1 MKLLHALLSVLFL
14 VTAATA
20 QTGSKPRPSGLTG
33 ACEIPTRYLALLV
46 LSICCSMGLAH
57 SAQAQSKIEL
67 QTCADLKITKRQ
79 YGALVVE
86 TATCVDPTKTF
97 QPKGTLRNVN
107 IVATFP
113 AVPTGARITFLVTET
128 DADGEDVQYVDYT
141 ASPQHTTA
149 YAQLT
154 INKPGKYFVR
164 MANYFDKSKVWATAG
179 FTVGEDAVGARAA
192 GNMAAGQG
200 KVTICKEVDDD
211 WKCVGQSSQWAANTP
226 FNVLFENP
234 SPAGVDFIGIVF
246 YRRGADGKDVEFVNE
261 YQQNIG
267 MDSRRYATVG
277 DELKLPAGAYS
288 VYVIAWGKR
297 EVTEHRGNL
306 DEYFAKT
313 VLTVK

>member
-1 MKLLHALLSVLFL
+1 LAVLMPPKTILCERSRVILSAVVKGDEEMTLSPVHA
-14 VTAATA
+14 
-20 QTGSKPRPSGLTG
+20 
-33 ACEIPTRYLALLV
+33 RYLALLV
-46 LSICCSMGLAH
+46 LSICCSMGFAR
-57 SAQAQSKIEL
+57 SAQAQPKIEL
-67 QTCADLKITKRQ
+67 QTCEDLKVAKKQ
-79 YGALVVE
+79 YGVLVVE
-86 TATCVDPTKTF
+86 TATCVGPAKTF

-141 ASPQHTTA
+141 ASPHHTTA

-164 MANYFDKSKVWATAG
+164 MANYFDKSQVWATAD
-179 FTVGEDAVGARAA
+179 FAVGADTVGARAA
-192 GNMAAGQG
+192 GNTAAGQG
-200 KVTICKEVDDD
+200 KVSICKEVDDD
-211 WKCVGQSSQWAANTP
+211 WKCVGQSNQWAANTT

-234 SPAGVDFIGIVF
+234 SPSGVDFIGIVF
-246 YRRGADGKDVEFVNE
+246 YRRGADGRDAEFVNE

-277 DELKLPAGAYS
+277 DELKLPAGAYT

-306 DEYFAKT
+306 SEYFAKT

>member
-1 MKLLHALLSVLFL
+1 VKGEEVMRVS
-14 VTAATA
+14 
-20 QTGSKPRPSGLTG
+20 P
-33 ACEIPTRYLALLV
+33 ACTRYLALLV
-46 LSICCSMGLAH
+46 LSVCCSMAFAH
-57 SAQAQSKIEL
+57 PARAQAKIEL
-67 QTCADLKITKRQ
+67 QTCEDLKVVKKQ
-79 YGALVVE
+79 YGALLVE
-86 TATCVDPTKTF
+86 TATCVGPAKTF

-107 IVATFP
+107 ILATFP

-141 ASPQHTTA
+141 ASPHHTTA

-164 MANYFDKSKVWATAG
+164 MANYFDKSQVWATAD
-179 FTVGEDAVGARAA
+179 FNVGQDTVGARAA
-192 GNMAAGQG
+192 GNTAAGQG
-200 KVTICKEVDDD
+200 KVSICKEIDDD
-211 WKCVGQSSQWAANTP
+211 WKCVRQSSQWAANTP

-234 SPAGVDFIGIVF
+234 APAGVDFIGIVF

-277 DELKLPAGAYS
+277 DELRLPAGAYS
-288 VYVIAWGKR
+288 VYIIAWGKR
-297 EVTEHRGNL
+297 EVLEHRGNL
-306 DEYFAKT
+306 TEYFAKT